1 MLLLLTSLQPAFALS
16 RLNGS
21 VELAYGGYKADE
33 DGQQVA
39 DTSYFAQ
46 KYSLLYSLDG
56 QIYEGRG
63 GGYKLALGAEWIS
76 LDLDENGES
85 QSLQAPKALFQ
96 GEFLFAPGGLPIR
109 FQAYSRDLSE
119 AQFVEDS
126 TFAWQG
132 DFFPYQTEGVIE
144 PLVYDDIQDGSRIES
159 GATLFL
165 GIRNGHYLGK
175 YRDILSMFPRLL
187 IDYRQ
192 VDVRDL
198 ESLTPQKYSER
209 DLAFVS
215 LNKKD
220 NWFHYRLHD
229 YVDYL
234 DPQNNFREKIFML
247 GTVDHTL
254 TRQWINITNW
264 IKISADVSYTTL
276 DSSGFVPDE
285 ERYDLNLFSVGRRT
299 NWEFSNFTTFERLLR
314 ADRMIRELEIPI
326 FASGQ
331 LNRDTAWRVR
341 LLGEKRDESNFATG
355 GNQTG
360 HVDSSLVD
368 TKIEGFRNSRYRADF
383 RSELEYNNDDL
394 MQGDAQRL
402 TFSFYSNQAYRPRYD
417 MFGSVSVA
425 RFAGRNKANVNDS
438 NYYETVL
445 IGKVETNITSRL
457 RVGGQEQLVWGQ
469 GDLGGS
475 LTRYVIP
482 LGEVEKLNDAN
493 FQTGTTWRNTLALF
507 AEMTSSNR
515 LDNRIEFIYD
525 HLNASSDSD
534 DQLNFRHTL
543 NYDRRSFSL
552 RMATE
557 YTLNSTPSVENNSNL
572 VTLGT
577 SVGGGTRNEFNHHLT
592 LNYAP
597 NRNWELRGRLDYRW
611 SDIVNGPDYTT
622 VDARQSLQRN
632 IYRQT
637 GLIRRIA
644 SIEQELRYE
653 EETSSR
659 YDVRVTTLGVA
670 VNLYP
675 TRHLYLGSRVR
686 YRYFQQDDQGEY
698 AVYLMAG
705 LDYQKFK
712 INLDYA
718 YGDREKKDGA
728 VLPERVEHRWRVEVK
743 KTF

>member
-1 MLLLLTSLQPAFALS
+1 MLLLSASLQPASALS

-56 QIYEGRG
+56 QIYGGRG
-63 GGYKLALGAEWIS
+63 GGYKLALGAEWIG
-76 LDLDENGES
+76 LDRDDNGES
-85 QSLQAPKALFQ
+85 ESLQAPKALFQ

-119 AQFVEDS
+119 AQFLEDT
-126 TFAWQG
+126 TFDWQG
-132 DFFPYQTEGVIE
+132 DVFPYQNRSVLN
-144 PLVYDDIQDGSRIES
+144 PRVYDDIQDGSRIES

-192 VDVRDL
+192 VDVRNL
-198 ESLTPQKYSER
+198 ESLNPQKYSER

-229 YVDYL
+229 YTDYL
-234 DPQNNFREKIFML
+234 DPQNDFREKVFML
-247 GTVDHTL
+247 GTVDHML

-264 IKISADVSYTTL
+264 IKVSADISYTTL
-276 DSSGFVPDE
+276 DSSGAVPSE

-314 ADRMIRELEIPI
+314 ADRLSRQLEIPI

-331 LNRDTAWRVR
+331 LNRNTAWRVR
-341 LLGEKRDESNFATG
+341 LLGEKRDELDFATG
-355 GNQTG
+355 GNQIG

-383 RSELEYNNDDL
+383 RSELEYNNDTL
-394 MQGDAQRL
+394 AQGDAQRL
-402 TFSFYSNQAYRPRYD
+402 TFDFYSNQAYRPRYD
-417 MFGSVSVA
+417 LFGSVSVA
-425 RFAGRNKANVNDS
+425 RFAGRNSVNTKDS
-438 NYYETVL
+438 NYYETAL
-445 IGKVETNITSRL
+445 IGKVETDLTSRI

-469 GDLGGS
+469 GDLGRGF
-475 LTRYVIP
+475 TRYVVP
-482 LGEVEKLNDAN
+482 LGEVGSYSSSGL
-493 FQTGTTWRNTLALF
+493 QTGITWRNTLALF

-515 LDNRIEFIYD
+515 LDNRIEVIYD
-525 HLNASSDSD
+525 HLKASSSSD
-534 DQLNFRHTL
+534 DQLNIRHTL
-543 NYDRRSFSL
+543 NYDRRSFAL
-552 RMATE
+552 RMASE
-557 YTLNSTPSVENNSNL
+557 YTFNSTPAADSNSNL
-572 VTLGT
+572 VVLG
-577 SVGGGTRNEFNHHLT
+577 SDVGGATRTEFNHHLT
-592 LNYAP
+592 ASYTP
-597 NRNWELRGRLDYRW
+597 SRDWELRGRLDYRW
-611 SDIVNGPDYTT
+611 SDIINGTNYTT

-644 SIEQELRYE
+644 SIEQELLYE